1 MTSAFERELRSAH
14 RATSSAELT
23 ASGVSRAMTR
33 GRAWHRTSRGFFRAA
48 IDTPLT
54 TTQRI
59 LDVVPLV
66 PTTGALAGWA
76 AAYVH
81 GVDLLDGLDPSTLQ
95 PLPTAICLGKDA
107 GRASTDHLRYSRDPL
122 PDRHREVRHGLSVTT
137 TLRTAF
143 DGGRWAGDLVEA
155 VVFLDQV
162 AHVLPIDLAVLRA
175 WGRRATR
182 WRGIGQLRQALPLVD
197 PASASPWESRL
208 RVFYLLQAG
217 LPRPLVN
224 VPLFTP
230 DGRFLGIPDLL
241 DPEAGLVTEFDG
253 QDHRDRRQHRAD
265 NIREEKLEG
274 ANLLVCRVDSLDLQ
288 SPLALEDRLQA
299 RYQQATRRDRS
310 RDGWTLEQPLW
321 WRRKHAS

>member
-1 MTSAFERELRSAH
+1 M
-14 RATSSAELT
+14 
-23 ASGVSRAMTR
+23 
-33 GRAWHRTSRGFFRAA
+33 
-48 IDTPLT
+48 
-54 TTQRI
+54 
-59 LDVVPLV
+59 
-66 PTTGALAGWA
+66 
-76 AAYVH
+76 
-81 GVDLLDGLDPSTLQ
+81 
-95 PLPTAICLGKDA
+95 
-107 GRASTDHLRYSRDPL
+107 
-122 PDRHREVRHGLSVTT
+122 
-137 TLRTAF
+137 
-143 DGGRWAGDLVEA
+143 
-155 VVFLDQV
+155 
-162 AHVLPIDLAVLRA
+162 
-175 WGRRATR
+175 
-182 WRGIGQLRQALPLVD
+182 
-197 PASASPWESRL
+197 
-208 RVFYLLQAG
+208 FYLLQAG

-288 SPLALEDRLQA
+288 SPLPLEDRLQA